1 MKNASCAPLQPNI
14 KNNRDIQLRSIVQSS
29 EGDDLCTICDK
40 FSVHLNFAAMSRDAY
55 RKDGDNVKP
64 GCVVL
69 AVDLQKVGETTFFK
83 ITCFDPCIF

>member
-1 MKNASCAPLQPNI
+1 MNI
-14 KNNRDIQLRSIVQSS
+14 SIVKLGHEECELCTTSTEHQKQSGHSTVQSS

-40 FSVHLNFAAMSRDAY
+40 FSVHLNFAAMSREAY

-69 AVDLQKVGETTFFK
+69 AVDLQKVS
-83 ITCFDPCIF
+83 